1 MTTQTL
7 RTQTNA
13 TIGRQEQV
21 EAGKLVNFIESGK
34 KFFGMC
40 FNTNYDGIK
49 YSANTTIKEKSEI
62 DAYLNGVGLV

>member
-7 RTQTNA
+7 RAQTNA
-13 TIGRQEQV
+13 KIGRQQV
-21 EAGKLVNFIESGK
+21 EAGRLSNFVETGK

-40 FNTNYDGIK
+40 FSTNCDGIK
-49 YSANTTIKEKSEI
+49 HSANTTIKEKAEI